1 MIRFSIFLLLV
12 IIFFVSCSKKTS
24 KVTVNKQSG
33 AEELLA
39 YGDKVYN
46 TGDYESA
53 FLAYGVI
60 YKEYPTSR
68 EYIDATIGLS
78 RCYGQL
84 QNHEKEF
91 ELLYNLLRENIIP
104 SKVPQVYNAI
114 AEFYEN
120 SAGISEQLTGDATQD
135 YKTAIGYYEKAIK
148 YQNSEDEKAKGYAQ
162 YKIGELYE
170 NLGEFERS
178 LEAYE
183 KTVTN
188 YQGVDWDLLASEK
201 ISIIQ
206 TKREAQILYEQSLS
220 PTQGDTMNQS
230 ESANAN
236 IEPVTIDTMAVDTA
250 EVVPQKSDQPKE
262 TENPEEKKESAPA
275 ETPADYSGDE
285 KPELD

>member
-1 MIRFSIFLLLV
+1 MNRFSIFLLL
-12 IIFFVSCSKKTS
+12 IILVLVSCSKKTS
-24 KVTVNKQSG
+24 QVAVTKGSG

-46 TGDYESA
+46 AGDYESA
-53 FLAYGVI
+53 FLAYGII
-60 YKEYPTSR
+60 YNEYPTSR

-91 ELLYNLLRENIIP
+91 ELIYNLLRENIIP

-148 YQNSEDEKAKGYAQ
+148 YQNSDDEKAKGYAQ

-170 NLGEFERS
+170 NLGEFDRA

-183 KTVTN
+183 KTTAN
-188 YQGVDWDLLASEK
+188 YQGVGWDILASEK
-201 ISIIQ
+201 IGIIQ

-220 PTQGDTMNQS
+220 SAQGDTINQS
-230 ESANAN
+230 ESADAT
-236 IEPVTIDTMAVDTA
+236 IETVTMDTISVDSSK
-250 EVVPQKSDQPKE
+250 VVPQENDQPKE
-262 TENPEEKKESAPA
+262 PENPEEKNDSVPQ
-275 ETPADYSGDE
+275 ETPEDIGGDE